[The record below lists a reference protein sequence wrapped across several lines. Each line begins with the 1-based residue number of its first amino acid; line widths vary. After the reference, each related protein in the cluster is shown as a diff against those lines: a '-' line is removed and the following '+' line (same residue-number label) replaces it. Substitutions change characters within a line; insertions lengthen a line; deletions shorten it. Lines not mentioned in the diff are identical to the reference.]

1 MRVIGIH
8 GKNYTNTLNKMLNG
22 RINLNYE
29 EFYKVLFEPLVEK
42 FGEIDDE
49 TITSVIGFSGGGPVS
64 LSSIRERNLYVSC
77 ELSCYPEQNLSSEGI
92 RYEFFSQSEFSE
104 DWCHA
109 IFTALGGLSFQ
120 SELGDG
126 HRIVTTGLIDGGEAV
141 DEIQLKLFSKSE
153 IDGSSYGLYEVL
165 VTKPFN
171 KRVNNGLSGLGLANK
186 FARLF
191 RGR

>member
-1 MRVIGIH
+1 MLDARPLA
-8 GKNYTNTLNKMLNG
+8 KALNG

-29 EFYKVLFEPLVEK
+29 EFYKVLFGPLVEK

-49 TITSVIGFSGGGPVS
+49 TITSLIGFSGGGPVS
-64 LSSIRERNLYVSC
+64 LSSIREQNLYVSC

-92 RYEFFSQSEFSE
+92 RYEFFSKSGFSE
-104 DWCHA
+104 DWCQA

-126 HRIVTTGLIDGGEAV
+126 HTIVTTGLIDGKEAV
-141 DEIQLKLFSKSE
+141 DEIQLKLFSKTE
-153 IDGSSYGLYEVL
+153 IDGGAYGLYEVL

-186 FARLF
+186 FARLL